1 MLNLLETIPQIAA
14 MVKNQ
19 ANFRY
24 NMREKLDLAMEKIE
38 RYDKNYIDLLQ
49 KLCGEEQR
57 LLAAFPT
64 GKITDCFGAGNM
76 PEKVMVV
83 ATDGSQIEPS
93 THEIALF
100 YMINIAVVSL
110 VYGGSVSPSPQIEPY
125 FFYDEKD
132 LYIEEDYH
140 ISLINARQLAQKR
153 STMEKQALKEEL
165 LKYADRKEP
174 LVGLT
179 DGPLLDLN
187 RSQKYQYDL
196 KEKVAVD
203 DLLEMGKKYHIPI
216 AGYISATRNTA
227 LVNLVKLSLCP
238 EPLARCKQCE
248 ARKQKRNVCRVLNDL
263 NDAQI
268 IERFLPAG
276 ARSTVFYLINKL
288 PMQTSETDIGFFYLN
303 TGREIAR
310 IEAPRYVLENKEM
323 LEYLHGVLLQQ
334 IRLGLGYPA
343 VLSQAHEYAVI
354 TGKEREQVYK
364 LLQKQMIRNGVE
376 IKLSQKQLRKRRP
389 LG

>member
-1 MLNLLETIPQIAA
+1 MLNLLEAIPQIAA
-14 MVKNQ
+14 MVQNQ
-19 ANFRY
+19 THFRQII
-24 NMREKLDLAMEKIE
+24 REKLDLAMEKIQL
-38 RYDKNYIDLLQ
+38 YDNNYIDLLQ

-57 LLAAFPT
+57 FLAALPT
-64 GKITDCFGAGNM
+64 GKITDCFWVKDIQ
-76 PEKVMVV
+76 EKATVV

-110 VYGGSVSPSPQIEPY
+110 VYGGTVSPSPRIEPHL
-125 FFYDEKD
+125 FYDEKD
-132 LYIEEDYH
+132 LYIEEEHH

-153 STMEKQALKEEL
+153 STLEKQALKEEV
-165 LKYADRKEP
+165 LKYVGREEP

-187 RSQKYQYDL
+187 QSQKYQYDL
-196 KEKVAVD
+196 KEKIEVD
-203 DLLEMGKKYHIPI
+203 DLLEMGKKYHILI

-227 LVNLVKLSLCP
+227 LVNLAKLSLCP
-238 EPLARCKQCE
+238 EAAARCKQCE
-248 ARKQKRNVCRVLNDL
+248 ARKQKRNACRVLNGL

-268 IERFLPAG
+268 IERFLPDG
-276 ARSTVFYLINKL
+276 ARSTVFYLINKI
-288 PMQTSETDIGFFYLN
+288 PTQISETDIGFFYMN

-323 LEYLHGVLLQQ
+323 LECLQGVLLQQ
-334 IRLGLGYPA
+334 IRLGMGYPA

-354 TGKEREQVYK
+354 TGKEREQIYK
-364 LLQKQMIRNGVE
+364 LLQKQMIQNGVE

-389 LG
+389 IG